1 MPSALSDELRD
12 ELLDRWSE
20 PHRTHHNVA
29 HLREVL
35 AAVGLLADKGLV
47 FDRDAVDLAAWFH
60 DAVYDI
66 GRDDNEERSADLARE
81 RLASSSVRDEV
92 ARLVLLTKTHL
103 PADGDV
109 NGAVFSDADLS
120 VLGSDPTRYARYA
133 RAVREEYAA
142 IPDDV
147 FARARTRV
155 LTALLDGSVFHT
167 QAGRDLWE
175 DRARSNLTGEIE
187 DLTRPGT
194 IKTRT
199 RSSSDTSAPNS
210 SGGPVSTTDIEPS
223 EVTKWDPGLT
233 ERVMGWIRPLIKGYH
248 RAEVRGLDDF
258 PPGGALVVANHSGG
272 LFAMDV
278 PVFAT
283 GFYERYGYDR
293 PVFTL
298 SHDIIFTGPT
308 ADFFRK
314 TGFIP
319 ANHENADEA
328 LRSGGVVV
336 VFPGGD
342 YDVYRPTLSESK
354 IDFDGRTGYVR
365 AALNA
370 GVPIVPSVSIGGQEA
385 QLFLSRGE
393 WLAKAARLDKLMRV
407 KILPISFGFP
417 FGLSAV
423 LPVNVPLPT
432 KIVTQVL
439 APIDIVAQFGE
450 DPDVDEVDAHV
461 RHVMQRALDELA
473 RERRIP
479 VLG

>member
-1 MPSALSDELRD
+1 
-12 ELLDRWSE
+12 
-20 PHRTHHNVA
+20 
-29 HLREVL
+29 
-35 AAVGLLADKGLV
+35 
-47 FDRDAVDLAAWFH
+47 
-60 DAVYDI
+60 
-66 GRDDNEERSADLARE
+66 
-81 RLASSSVRDEV
+81 
-92 ARLVLLTKTHL
+92 
-103 PADGDV
+103 
-109 NGAVFSDADLS
+109 
-120 VLGSDPTRYARYA
+120 
-133 RAVREEYAA
+133 
-142 IPDDV
+142 DDV

-155 LTALLDGSVFHT
+155 LTALLEGSIFHT
-167 QAGRDLWE
+167 QAGRERWE
-175 DRARSNLTGEIE
+175 DRARSNLTGEIR
-187 DLTRPGT
+187 DLTSPGT

-199 RSSSDTSAPNS
+199 RSSSDDP
-210 SGGPVSTTDIEPS
+210 GGPVTTTDIEPS

-248 RAEVRGLDDF
+248 RAEVRGLDGF
-258 PPGGALVVANHSGG
+258 PPGGALVVSNHSGG

-283 GFYERYGYDR
+283 GFYEKYGYER

-342 YDVYRPTLSESK
+342 YDVYRPTMSESK

-370 GVPIVPSVSIGGQEA
+370 GVPIVPSVSIGGQQA

-393 WLAKAARLDKLMRV
+393 WLAKVARLDKLMRV

-432 KIVTQVL
+432 KIATQVL
-439 APIDIVAQFGE
+439 APIDIVATFGE

>member
-1 MPSALSDELRD
+1 MSSALSDELRD
-12 ELLDRWSE
+12 DLLQRWSE
-20 PHRTHHNVA
+20 PHRRHHNVA

-35 AAVGLLADKGLV
+35 DAIGQLADSGLV

-60 DAVYDI
+60 DAVYEI

-81 RLASSSVRDEV
+81 RLATSPVRDEV
-92 ARLVLLTKTHL
+92 IRLVLLTNTHA

-109 NGAVFSDADLS
+109 NGTVFSDANLS
-120 VLGSDPTRYARYA
+120 VLGSEPGRYARYA

-142 IPDDV
+142 VPDDV
-147 FARARTRV
+147 FAQTRV
-155 LTALLDGSVFHT
+155 RVLNDLLEGSVFHT
-167 QAGRDLWE
+167 QAGRELWE
-175 DRARSNLTGEIE
+175 DRARSNLTSEIR
-187 DLTRPGT
+187 DLTSPGT

-199 RSSSDTSAPNS
+199 RSSSDASASNS
-210 SGGPVSTTDIEPS
+210 PGEPVTTTDIEPS

-258 PPGGALVVANHSGG
+258 PPGGALVVSNHSGG

-283 GFYERYGYDR
+283 GFYEKYGYDR
-293 PVFTL
+293 PVYTL

-342 YDVYRPTLSESK
+342 YDVYRPTTSESK

-450 DPDVDEVDAHV
+450 APDVDEVDAHV

-473 RERRIP
+473 RERRLP